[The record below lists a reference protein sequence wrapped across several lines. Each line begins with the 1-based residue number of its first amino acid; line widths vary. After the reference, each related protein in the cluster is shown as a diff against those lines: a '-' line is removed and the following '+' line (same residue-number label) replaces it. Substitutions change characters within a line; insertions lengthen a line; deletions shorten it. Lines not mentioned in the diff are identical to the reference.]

1 MAALMPRTVAWPEAS
16 SMVVVPL
23 ATFTRPAAFAGMSLT
38 VAPPEKPVQ
47 SPSRFR
53 STSMPLMTVP
63 PEVTVSARIFPEIT
77 GAAR

>member
-1 MAALMPRTVAWPEAS
+1 MPWIVASPEAS
-16 SMVVVPL
+16 SIVVVPL
-23 ATFTRPAAFAGMSLT
+23 ITLTRPAALAGMPLT

-53 STSMPLMTVP
+53 STSMPLMIVP
-63 PEVTVSARIFPEIT
+63 PEVTVSARTFPEIT

>member
-1 MAALMPRTVAWPEAS
+1 
-16 SMVVVPL
+16 MVVVPL
-23 ATFTRPAAFAGMSLT
+23 AILTGRRPCAGMSLT

-53 STSMPLMTVP
+53 STSMPLMTVS
-63 PEVTVSARIFPEIT
+63 PEVTVSARTFPEIT